1 MWSLL
6 IHEHGMYFHL
16 CPLSFFFSAVFCIF
30 YYISLWSP
38 WLILKY
44 CVLFGALGNGIV
56 FIISFSDCSFSC
68 VKMHQIFVCS
78 LYVLLLCLIHLLVL
92 REVFCVCESFS
103 VFCVCACSVTQPCLT
118 LCDTM
123 DCSPPGSSVFRI
135 LQARMLEWETSLVV
149 QWLRLQACN
158 AGAPGFD
165 PWSEN
170 QIPHAETTVCCN
182 EDWRSDLAQPN
193 KNKNELKKHKNTGV
207 GCLPSSRGSSW
218 PRDQTCVS
226 CIIGRF
232 FTSEPLENP
241 TVFKLIRSYH
251 PQTIIILLLP
261 FQFGCLLILALLLWL
276 ELLVLCLLLMVK
288 GIPAL
293 FLILEEML

>member
-1 MWSLL
+1 MS
-6 IHEHGMYFHL
+6 
-16 CPLSFFFSAVFCIF
+16 SFIFFSAVFCIF

-56 FIISFSDCSFSC
+56 FIISSSDCSFSC
-68 VKMHQIFVCS
+68 VKMHRIFVCS

-92 REVFCVCESFS
+92 REVFCVYESFS
-103 VFCVCACSVTQPCLT
+103 VFCVCACSVTQPRMT

-123 DCSPPGSSVFRI
+123 DCSPPGSSVFGI

-158 AGAPGFD
+158 AGAPESD
-165 PWSEN
+165 LWSEN
-170 QIPHAETTVCCN
+170 QIPHAATTVCCN

-193 KNKNELKKHKNTGV
+193 KNKNELKKHNTGV
-207 GCLPSSRGSSW
+207 GCLPLFQGIFLTQGSNLCFLHYRQILYFWATGESRCF
-218 PRDQTCVS
+218 Q
-226 CIIGRF
+226 
-232 FTSEPLENP
+232 
-241 TVFKLIRSYH
+241 LIRSYH

-288 GIPAL
+288 VGIPAL